1 MTGVLA
7 VAAVLVVVW
16 FAAGTF
22 WNVRKGSAAMR
33 WMHGGLPLLGERT
46 TVRWLGSTL
55 VEMGIQRALDPFDR
69 VAVVVFLEPRDL
81 PWMWAASRS
90 RGRRDTL
97 IVRGVLR
104 DAPRADVELLDRGSW
119 SGREVVRRLA
129 SGDWLVREPSS
140 TGALA
145 LYHKT
150 PAAAALGDAMV
161 GLARQGGLTVRRL
174 SVGRG
179 ERTFQLHVALPART
193 DSAAGVFGA
202 VKALAQRATA

>member
-1 MTGVLA
+1 MTGALA
-7 VAAVLVVVW
+7 VAAVLVVAW

-22 WNVRKGSAAMR
+22 WNVRKGSAAMK

-55 VEMGIQRALDPFDR
+55 VEMGIERAQAPFER

-104 DAPRADVELLDRGSW
+104 AAPRADLEVLDRASW
-119 SGREVVRRLA
+119 SGRDGMRRIA
-129 SGDWLVREPSS
+129 SGDWLLREPSAP
-140 TGALA
+140 GDLA
-145 LYHKT
+145 VYSKT
-150 PAAAALGDAMV
+150 PAALALADAMIA
-161 GLARQGGLTVRRL
+161 LARQAGVTVRRL
-174 SVGRG
+174 EVLRG
-179 ERTFQLHVALPART
+179 ERAFHLHIALPPAT
-193 DSAAGVFGA
+193 AAAADVFGA
-202 VKALAQRATA
+202 VQALAQRATA

>member
-55 VEMGIQRALDPFDR
+55 VEMAIQRAQAPFER

-104 DAPRADVELLDRGSW
+104 DAPRADVEVLDRGSW
-119 SGREVVRRLA
+119 SGREAMRRLA

-140 TGALA
+140 SGELA

-150 PAAAALGDAMV
+150 PAAPALGDAMLD
-161 GLARQGGLTVRRL
+161 LARRAGLTVRRL
-174 SVGRG
+174 SVARG
-179 ERTFQLHVALPART
+179 ERAFQLHVALPHAT